1 MLTILIVCAAM
12 FAVVILP
19 FKTFAAVTLIAAI
32 NVLIIKYSTQAI
44 TGTET
49 SLRESFKALLFSF
62 LFATLAV
69 TAISSFSSNTGI
81 HTFEG
86 LAALSVLGILL
97 ASYVAGYSIALS
109 TAFWPS
115 AAIAAVSVI
124 TSTTLLSIVN

>member
-12 FAVVILP
+12 FVVVILP
-19 FKTFAAVTLIAAI
+19 FKTFVAIALITAI
-32 NVLIIKYSTQAI
+32 NILIIKYSAQAI
-44 TGTET
+44 TGAKI
-49 SLRESFKALLFSF
+49 SLRESLKALLFSF

-69 TAISSFSSNTGI
+69 AALSSFSSNTGI

-86 LAALSVLGILL
+86 LAALSVLGIFL

-115 AAIAAVSVI
+115 AAIATISAI

>member
-1 MLTILIVCAAM
+1 MLTILIVCATM
-12 FAVVILP
+12 FVVVILP
-19 FKTFAAVTLIAAI
+19 FKTFATITLIAAI
-32 NVLIIKYSTQAI
+32 NILTIKYSAQAI
-44 TGTET
+44 TGTKV
-49 SLRESFKALLFSF
+49 SLRESLKALLFSF

-69 TAISSFSSNTGI
+69 TALSSFSSNTGI

-115 AAIAAVSVI
+115 AAIATISAI
-124 TSTTLLSIVN
+124 TSTALLSIIK

>member
-19 FKTFAAVTLIAAI
+19 FKTFATIALIAAI
-32 NVLIIKYSTQAI
+32 NILIIKYATQAI
-44 TGTET
+44 TGTKT
-49 SLRESFKALLFSF
+49 SLRESLKALLFSF

-69 TAISSFSSNTGI
+69 TALSSFSSNTGI

-115 AAIAAVSVI
+115 SAIAAISAI
-124 TSTTLLSIVN
+124 TSTTLLSIVS

>member
-19 FKTFAAVTLIAAI
+19 FKTFVAIALITAI
-32 NVLIIKYSTQAI
+32 NILIIKYSAQAI
-44 TGTET
+44 TGTT
-49 SLRESFKALLFSF
+49 VSLRESLKALLFSF
-62 LFATLAV
+62 LFAILAV
-69 TAISSFSSNTGI
+69 TALSSFSSNTGI

-115 AAIAAVSVI
+115 AAIATISAI
-124 TSTTLLSIVN
+124 TSTTLLSIIS